1 MIYIYIHYDIY
12 IWYTISHIWIYIY
25 IFIYGLWSS
34 IPNWKSENYGY
45 IRFCKP
51 RFSSLDDHP
60 PKYEKNHPTLDTKC
74 TYGGFFEMGKPKWSS
89 DHPNWSFSMGRLAP
103 FQDKHIYFNTLDY
116 LKQKPATQV
125 TSGDMHIFH
134 HISWGFKH
142 PVDGDPSFDIDRS
155 LQFPTSIFSV
165 IFVLQS
171 KSSGAIYLVSLLGVL
186 YGEHGINRQVNETC
200 RIWDNLDIF
209 SGSLKWIYQMYP
221 QVKPPLIKDGM
232 EYDG

>member
-1 MIYIYIHYDIY
+1 M
-12 IWYTISHIWIYIY
+12 HIWGFLRNGEAQVIIRSSKLI
-25 IFIYGLWSS
+25 IFDGEASPI
-34 IPNWKSENYGY
+34 
-45 IRFCKP
+45 
-51 RFSSLDDHP
+51 
-60 PKYEKNHPTLDTKC
+60 
-74 TYGGFFEMGKPKWSS
+74 
-89 DHPNWSFSMGRLAP
+89 
-103 FQDKHIYFNTLDY
+103 
-116 LKQKPATQV
+116 
-125 TSGDMHIFH
+125 SGQTHIFQYSWLFEAKTGNAGDIRWH
-134 HISWGFKH
+134 AHISSYFMGIQAPCRRWPKF
-142 PVDGDPSFDIDRS
+142 RYRQS

-186 YGEHGINRQVNETC
+186 YGEHGINRHVNETC